1 MRRIA
6 AIPFLFALV
15 FGFTAQAQLYL
26 QPQPLMFD
34 KGLNVYA
41 PHPGIKRMVMSRYIP
56 GARFPKDYDVVVETY
71 SYDPSGRII
80 ETSRYDNIMGNVLL
94 TTTFTYTP
102 EGMLA
107 QERTVTGD
115 RSEVIRKYNWE
126 KDANG
131 KPIKAT
137 IVDRSNNTIGA
148 VEVMPDGSQVISETS
163 GGPGKTIKTTLDA
176 TGRLLRIENASTGQT
191 EDYSYYPDGTVK
203 QLDLKGTKG
212 VAQVKYDNTLDDKGR
227 VIKQVESGKTG
238 ARTFLFSYTPQ
249 GQIADKG
256 TVANLPSETR
266 GYDAMGRL
274 TDILSYD
281 AQGLPKEVL
290 NVTYESYSSK

>member
-1 MRRIA
+1 MRLNA

-15 FGFTAQAQLYL
+15 LGLSAQAQLYL

-41 PHPGIKRMVMSRYIP
+41 PHPGLKRMVMSRYIP

-71 SYDPSGRII
+71 GYDQQGRIV
-80 ETSRYDNIMGNVLL
+80 ETSRFDNIMGNVLL

-102 EGMLA
+102 EGKLA

-115 RSEVIRKYNWE
+115 RNEVIRKYNWE

-131 KPIKAT
+131 KPVKAT
-137 IVDRSNNTIGA
+137 IVDRSNNPIGS

-163 GGPGKTIKTTLDA
+163 GGAGKVIKTTLDA
-176 TGRLLRIENASTGQT
+176 NGRLLRIENGSTGQT

-203 QLDLKGTKG
+203 QLDLRGTKG
-212 VAQVKYDNTLDDKGR
+212 VAQVKYDNTLDDKGH
-227 VIKQVESGKTG
+227 VIKQVETGKTG
-238 ARTFLFSYTPQ
+238 ARTFLFTYTP
-249 GQIADKG
+249 
-256 TVANLPSETR
+256 
-266 GYDAMGRL
+266 
-274 TDILSYD
+274 
-281 AQGLPKEVL
+281 
-290 NVTYESYSSK
+290 